1 MAETPKNDGETDPA
15 PAKVEHDP
23 ALKNETCFHFPDC
36 LFMWAWFASVII
48 MFWIAM
54 QYGVAEME
62 EQYQEYVDQQDLTV
76 DEAESQIDDS
86 VSDAVVGCK
95 NVIKIFGVAMGFAVV
110 MSFLWTGILVLFG
123 ELLITALFFAAI
135 GLLGFIGAR
144 LPPRASAPRVPRAP
158 TSSTLSR
165 THAARA
171 ARPRVDTT
179 RLHLHVQPRGRVRLL
194 HRHRVLCA
202 RGPMPLVLLLHP
214 SAHPL
219 RVAVRYS
226 CDARARG
233 GGGFCRDGARV
244 ALVCV
249 CVCVG

>member
-62 EQYQEYVDQQDLTV
+62 EQYQEYVDQQDLPV
-76 DEAESQIDDS
+76 DELSEVDDS

-95 NVIKIFGVAMGFAVV
+95 NVIKIFGVAMAFAVV

-135 GLLGFIGAR
+135 GLLSFIGDNMLR
-144 LPPRASAPRVPRAP
+144 FDSD
-158 TSSTLSR
+158 
-165 THAARA
+165 AA
-171 ARPRVDTT
+171 
-179 RLHLHVQPRGRVRLL
+179 
-194 HRHRVLCA
+194 
-202 RGPMPLVLLLHP
+202 
-214 SAHPL
+214 
-219 RVAVRYS
+219 
-226 CDARARG
+226 
-233 GGGFCRDGARV
+233 
-244 ALVCV
+244 
-249 CVCVG
+249 

>member
-1 MAETPKNDGETDPA
+1 MLKRPKEEAADGSSAEKPA
-15 PAKVEHDP
+15 EKVEHDP

-95 NVIKIFGVAMGFAVV
+95 NVIKIFGIAMAAAVV
-110 MSFLWTGILVLFG
+110 ISFLWTGILVMFG

-135 GLLGFIGAR
+135 GLLSFIGAR
-144 LPPRASAPRVPRAP
+144 R
-158 TSSTLSR
+158 
-165 THAARA
+165 RA
-171 ARPRVDTT
+171 ARPRHHLLFARTHT
-179 RLHLHVQPRGRVRLL
+179 ARASSPRASASRLHLHVHPRRLDGLL
-194 HRHRVLCA
+194 HRLDVLRP
-202 RGPMPLVLLLHP
+202 RGPVSAVLLLHP
-214 SAHPL
+214 IAHQV
-219 RVAVRYS
+219 RVDVRAAPRCS
-226 CDARARG
+226 HARGGRG
-233 GGGFCRDGARV
+233 GGGGIVV
-244 ALVCV
+244 AKAPAALGWEC
-249 CVCVG
+249 